1 MIKYTFSAEGFE
13 KTDKLQKYVEQK
25 VKDIEKY
32 IPRHARQSAQLSIRI
47 AKTPKS
53 KTESYTCSVSLTLPH
68 QKLLASEKV
77 EHSYAALD
85 VVMAEIKRQVADYK
99 SKHARQSL
107 RHKAANF
114 IRRHRGKTPP
124 EIDELSDPDQ

>member
-1 MIKYTFSAEGFE
+1 MINYTFSAEGFD

-32 IPRHARQSAQLSIRI
+32 IPRRARQSSQLSIRI
-47 AKTPKS
+47 IKMPKS
-53 KTESYTCSVSLTLPH
+53 KTESYTCNISLALPQ

-77 EHSYAALD
+77 DHSYAALD

-99 SKHARQSL
+99 GKHGRQSL
-107 RHKAANF
+107 RRKAANF
-114 IRRHRGKTPP
+114 IRRRRVQSSET
-124 EIDELSDPDQ
+124 DEA

>member
-1 MIKYTFSAEGFE
+1 MINYTFSAEGFD

-47 AKTPKS
+47 VKTPKT
-53 KTESYTCSVSLTLPH
+53 KAESYGCSVSLSLPH

-77 EHSYAALD
+77 DHSYAALD
-85 VVMAEIKRQVADYK
+85 VVMAEIKRQVTDYK
-99 SKHARQSL
+99 SKHGRQSL
-107 RHKAANF
+107 RHKAVNF
-114 IRRHRGKTPP
+114 IRRRR
-124 EIDELSDPDQ
+124 SDTFETDDV